1 MTYEDNYTLPR
12 ELLER
17 IAKEGFN
24 IAPEL
29 LRQIMNLAMEI
40 ERQKYIGAKPYERT
54 AERKDY
60 ANGYKPKTVKT
71 RVGKV
76 TLDIPQVRSG
86 KFYPGSLE
94 KGIRSERALK
104 LTLAEM
110 YVKGVSTRKV
120 AAITEELCGTTI
132 SSAEVSRAAAE
143 LDKTLKSWRERPLGE
158 VPYLFLDARYE
169 KVRIDGQVRDLAV
182 LIGSGIDIQGKR
194 QILGV
199 SVSLSEHEMHWRTF
213 LKSLVAR
220 GLKGVQLI
228 ISDDHGGLRVA
239 RIAILGSIRWQRC
252 QFHLQQNAMAYVHRK
267 DMRKE
272 VASDIRTIFNAPD
285 RPTAEF
291 YLKKYVEKYHKI
303 APKLAEWMENNIPE
317 GFTVFDFPQDHRR
330 RIRTSNYLER
340 VNQEIKRR
348 TRVVRIFSNED
359 SCLRLIS
366 AILMELDEYWKTG
379 KIYLSM
385 EKNVMT

>member
-17 IAKEGFN
+17 IAEEGFN
-24 IAPEL
+24 IAPEI
-29 LRQIMNLAMEI
+29 LRQIMNLAMAI

-86 KFYPGSLE
+86 NFYPGSLE
-94 KGIRSERALK
+94 KGIRSERALR

-110 YVKGVSTRKV
+110 YIKGVSTRKV

-158 VPYLFLDARYE
+158 IPYLFLDARYE

-220 GLKGVQLI
+220 GLHGVQLI
-228 ISDDHGGLRVA
+228 ISDDHGGLRAA
-239 RIAILGSIRWQRC
+239 RVAILGSIPWQRC
-252 QFHLQQNAMAYVHRK
+252 QFHLQQNAMAYVHRQ

-285 RPTAEF
+285 RSTAEF
-291 YLKKYVEKYHKI
+291 YLKKYVEKYLKI
-303 APKLAEWMENNIPE
+303 ASKLAEWMENNIPE
-317 GFTVFDFPQDHRR
+317 GLTVFDFPQDHRR

-379 KIYLSM
+379 KIYLSIN
-385 EKNVMT
+385 KDIMT